1 MNFLEVFLY
10 YICKSNKLI
19 FKFGKVMMIKIS
31 EGSKKRCRKK
41 FPIKRIGKLINSTV
55 SILDLVPVET
65 VISECIYDHDNK
77 ELYNVL
83 LFLIRENCIDKKIIN
98 ELKKFDYYEV

>member
-1 MNFLEVFLY
+1 M
-10 YICKSNKLI
+10 LI
-19 FKFGKVMMIKIS
+19 KVS
-31 EGSKKRCRKK
+31 EDSKKRCREK
-41 FPIKRIGKLINSTV
+41 FPIKRIRKLINSAV

-65 VISECIYDHDNK
+65 VISKCIYRHDNK

-83 LFLIRENCIDKKIIN
+83 LFLIRENCTDEKIIN